1 MANVSP
7 IFALWGIAL
16 MRFYKRVKKKS
27 SKNTY
32 SQDAQNPIN
41 PQNPPNQPS
50 QTPHT
55 MQHSPNTP
63 NNLSQNPHKNY
74 KPKSLSRRLVAWIFG
89 LIVAVQSLSIL
100 ISAVFLHQAHREE
113 QFSELEQYANELAT
127 SLEQS
132 LAQNLFFDK
141 LDLPYRVSVIALNG
155 EVIFDNRL
163 NIASLDNHLERE
175 EVQNLLQGRGD
186 RAVRLSDSEL
196 RENLYFARF
205 VELVDFS
212 DFYPPPN
219 PLRKGVGIKKKSLPL
234 REGFREGYSNESE
247 KATNVESSTPQTLI
261 LRVSTE
267 KDSLFVVLKDF
278 APLFATLLL
287 FSAIVSVALGVLL
300 ARNILHP
307 IKNIDLSHP
316 IRTNPYTE
324 LHIFMQRISKQ
335 KGKIKKQLKRIKQD
349 KLRFELITQN
359 MNEGF
364 LVLDSAGNITQCNE
378 KALQILRLTPNIQHI
393 NIFAFLREFGNAV
406 QNSIDSGN
414 EAFEI
419 SINEYFCH
427 TICMPIFV
435 KNNLKA
441 IMILLF
447 DKSAKRD
454 ILALRKEFSA
464 NVTHELKTPLSAIM
478 ASSEM
483 LCSGLVQERDKDAFI
498 AKIYAE
504 SKRLLGLIDKILK
517 ISFLDNALDKNGE
530 QKERI
535 NLATVIKQILP
546 SIENLAREK
555 GVKCE
560 FVECGE
566 FAGRGEFVE
575 REMRGQEILGIPAL
589 LEDMV
594 YNLCENAIKYSGK
607 NGVVKIILG
616 HEKNVESGENGEQTG
631 RTLGE
636 NSASGKNGVSGG
648 DSVVLR
654 VVDNGIGIALAEQER
669 VFERFYCVDKS
680 RSKKLGGNGL
690 GLAIVKRIAKIH
702 NAKISVHSEL
712 GKGSEFI
719 ITFPIFV

>member
-16 MRFYKRVKKKS
+16 MRFYKRVEKKS

-32 SQDAQNPIN
+32 SQDAQNLIN
-41 PQNPPNQPS
+41 PQNPKNPPNQPS
-50 QTPHT
+50 QTPHI
-55 MQHSPNTP
+55 MQHSPN
-63 NNLSQNPHKNY
+63 SQNPHKNY
-74 KPKSLSRRLVAWIFG
+74 KPKNLSRRLVAWIFG

-113 QFSELEQYANELAT
+113 QFSELERYANKLAI

-132 LAQNLFFDK
+132 LAQNLFDK
-141 LDLPYRVSVIALNG
+141 LDSPYRVSVIALNG

-163 NIASLDNHLERE
+163 DIASLDNHLERE

-205 VELVDFS
+205 VEANLDS
-212 DFYPPPN
+212 HAQS
-219 PLRKGVGIKKKSLPL
+219 R
-234 REGFREGYSNESE
+234 
-247 KATNVESSTPQTLI
+247 TQTLI
-261 LRVSTE
+261 LRISTE

-287 FSAIVSVALGVLL
+287 FSAIVSVALGILL
-300 ARNILHP
+300 ARKILQP

-335 KGKIKKQLKRIKQD
+335 KGKIKKQLKRIKQG

-464 NVTHELKTPLSAIM
+464 NVTHELKTPLSVILT
-478 ASSEM
+478 SSEM

-530 QKERI
+530 QKERVK
-535 NLATVIKQILP
+535 LANVVKQILP

-560 FVECGE
+560 FIERGE
-566 FAGRGEFVE
+566 FAG

-607 NGVVKIILG
+607 NGVVKIIVER
-616 HEKNVESGENGEQTG
+616 EKNVEKDVESGENGEQTSK
-631 RTLGE
+631 TL
-636 NSASGKNGVSGG
+636 GKNGVSS
-648 DSVVLR
+648 DNSVVLR

-712 GKGSEFI
+712 GKGSEFVVRFLSS
-719 ITFPIFV
+719 T